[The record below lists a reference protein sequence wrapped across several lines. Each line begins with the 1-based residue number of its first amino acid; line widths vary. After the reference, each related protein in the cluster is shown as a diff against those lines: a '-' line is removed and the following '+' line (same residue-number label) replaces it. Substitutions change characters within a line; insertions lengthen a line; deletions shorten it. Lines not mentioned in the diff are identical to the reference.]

1 MCPPSP
7 SCMSSWYLVDS
18 LPNPGKYQRFEDHQQ
33 KFYSY
38 SKGAKVRTAAM
49 RNARHTHTHTHTTN
63 PKLIAYQDK
72 SICPPYGMM
81 QLHAVSTQQPNIDI
95 PFPFSSITCFISP
108 GEFSSLELYA
118 TNGGGTAGASFGRS
132 VAPWGRSLTY
142 GGGFGPVFGSFPLG
156 KASVEASWR
165 TLLARSRWNISASRS
180 RDGSLRRFMG
190 PLDFLPCEWSKEAV
204 FQGLLSPIGWKW
216 WNDDFVSASLVQ
228 IQKFSYHLGVQE
240 VRIVPIAMCSS
251 AAKSNQAQRTASAPT
266 MEQKCFSSTFIYVS
280 ENCEQTWAASKDS
293 LMADRQGTL

>member
-1 MCPPSP
+1 MPS
-7 SCMSSWYLVDS
+7 S
-18 LPNPGKYQRFEDHQQ
+18 
-33 KFYSY
+33 
-38 SKGAKVRTAAM
+38 
-49 RNARHTHTHTHTTN
+49 
-63 PKLIAYQDK
+63 
-72 SICPPYGMM
+72 GMM

-190 PLDFLPCEWSKEAV
+190 PLVPFLPCEWSKEAV
-204 FQGLLSPIGWKW
+204 FQGLLRRDRLEMDG
-216 WNDDFVSASLVQ
+216 NDFRFCKFLVQ
-228 IQKFSYHLGVQE
+228 IPKIQLSFRGTGSQDCSNGNVFKRHKVKAQPREPHQHPPWSKAEMFQFDFHMWVK
-240 VRIVPIAMCSS
+240 IVDKSERQ
-251 AAKSNQAQRTASAPT
+251 AKTA
-266 MEQKCFSSTFIYVS
+266 
-280 ENCEQTWAASKDS
+280 
-293 LMADRQGTL
+293 